1 MGRLLTLFAPGEQVG
16 EMLIPD
22 DCIGIGTTCSIT
34 LNGIL
39 LDYKIPANSRF
50 GGLLELV
57 DGKPQRFV
65 EIITYSGT
73 TLDPLEVFIKSGMTD
88 YLHATENGNGRIGAG
103 FREVP
108 AAAREKVI
116 ELAGRLEAIGL
127 GGFMEIGL
135 PGQPLFGIPVSE
147 GSVGIVVIGGL
158 NPIAILEESGIR
170 LQSRALSGLVEF
182 SRLFPFEELTD
193 RAEALLQA

>member
-1 MGRLLTLFAPGEQVG
+1 
-16 EMLIPD
+16 
-22 DCIGIGTTCSIT
+22 
-34 LNGIL
+34 
-39 LDYKIPANSRF
+39 
-50 GGLLELV
+50 
-57 DGKPQRFV
+57 
-65 EIITYSGT
+65 
-73 TLDPLEVFIKSGMTD
+73 MTD